1 MAIGTAGIVAISTS
15 LASAGAS
22 AAQASVAGS
31 QAKSALKESEKAFK
45 RAMNELTANKFKSLS
60 LPTEAYEREFE
71 AGLSAGAGATRQ
83 AAEGDVRG
91 VGATAGRV
99 QMVQQEGR
107 RQIAGAMGEELMKL
121 EGLTA
126 QEEARLAG
134 ARANLELEQAAGAQ
148 AAAAQFGAQSD
159 AALTGSFSSL
169 ANAGQQYLQASE
181 LYKETEGTKELQKLN
196 KQYDKAAK
204 GGTLGSRFKD
214 AEGKALPFN
223 QALLR
228 MEGYDKDLAK
238 IANMTDFEQKSY
250 LSDRPELIRELNN
263 LGFGSNTKYVAPVMP
278 VQQGFRVG
286 ASNLVPNNLMNF
298 QTNQPSPFG
307 FQTPFYTGF

>member
-1 MAIGTAGIVAISTS
+1 MAIGTAGIVAVSTS

-22 AAQASVAGS
+22 GAQAAIASES
-31 QAKSALKESEKAFK
+31 AKAALKESEKAFK

-107 RQIAGAMGEELMKL
+107 RQIAGAMGEDLMKL

-126 QEEARLAG
+126 QEEARLSG
-134 ARANLELEQAAGAQ
+134 ARANLELAQAEGAQ

-159 AALTGSFSSL
+159 AAITGSFSSL
-169 ANAGQQYLQASE
+169 ASAGQQYMEGAE
-181 LYKETEGTKELQKLN
+181 LYKKNEGARELQKLN
-196 KQYDKAAK
+196 REYDKAAK
-204 GGTLGSRFKD
+204 GGTLGARFKD
-214 AEGKALPFN
+214 ADGKALPFN

-238 IANMTDFEQKSY
+238 ISDMTDFEQKSY
-250 LSDRPELIRELNN
+250 LADRPELIRELNN
-263 LGFGSNTKYVAPVMP
+263 LGFGSNKEYVVQAPA
-278 VQQGFRVG
+278 QQGFRVG
-286 ASNLVPNNLMNF
+286 TSNLAPNNLSNIQF
-298 QTNQPSPFG
+298 NTGLQSPFYRG
-307 FQTPFYTGF
+307 F